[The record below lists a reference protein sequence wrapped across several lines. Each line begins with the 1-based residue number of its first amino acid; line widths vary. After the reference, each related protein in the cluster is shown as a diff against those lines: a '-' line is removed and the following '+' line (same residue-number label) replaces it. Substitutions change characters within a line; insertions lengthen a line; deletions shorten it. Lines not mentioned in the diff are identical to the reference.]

1 VDVLILDPLPDDF
14 GHLITINIDDSAGD
28 THFLES
34 GSEVALGNLEH
45 YFIYSLSKT
54 KFILSHS
61 LDLN

>member
-54 KFILSHS
+54 KFI
-61 LDLN
+61 